1 MSEPMITRPEH
12 VSLAAVRTVSILA
25 SVACA
30 LGMMAALIVPT
41 LLPDE
46 WQAVGFTLA
55 GVFVGLLARPLV
67 VHLRAPSIAA
77 RRFHADDLA
86 CDWLEQLAEFQTGRP
101 DTTPDIR
108 ALFERGNVTRGHA
121 HDALRSLDRMR
132 GEHYMDIY
140 DAFADQLDEHSER
153 ADLLDKAYQTMQGAQ
168 FEGRPVVGMS
178 VSINKRTG
186 EIALL
191 DPSDVPTIP
200 GR

>member
-46 WQAVGFTLA
+46 WQAVGFTFA
-55 GVFVGLLARPLV
+55 GVFVGLLAHPLV

-86 CDWLEQLAEFQTGRP
+86 CDWLEQLAEFQTGRT

-108 ALFERGNVTRGHA
+108 ALFERGGVTRGHA
-121 HDALRSLDRMR
+121 HDVLRSLDRMR
-132 GEHYMDIY
+132 GEHYMDVY
-140 DAFADQLDEHSER
+140 DAFTDQLDEHPDR
-153 ADLLDKAYQTMQGAQ
+153 ADLLDKAYRTMQGAQ
-168 FEGRPVVGMS
+168 FEGRPIVGMA

-186 EIALL
+186 EIVLS

>member
-46 WQAVGFTLA
+46 WQAVGFTFA
-55 GVFVGLLARPLV
+55 GVFVGLLAHPLV
-67 VHLRAPSIAA
+67 VHLRAPSIAT
-77 RRFHADDLA
+77 RTFRADDLA
-86 CDWLEQLAEFQTGRP
+86 CDWLEQLAEFQVGRT

-108 ALFERGNVTRGHA
+108 ALFERGGVTRGHA
-121 HDALRSLDRMR
+121 HDMLRSLDRMR
-132 GEHYMDIY
+132 GEHYMDVY
-140 DAFADQLDEHSER
+140 DAFTDQLDEHPDR
-153 ADLLDKAYQTMQGAQ
+153 ADLLDKAYRTMQGAQ
-168 FEGRPVVGMS
+168 FEGRPIVGMA

-186 EIALL
+186 EIVLS
-191 DPSDVPTIP
+191 DPSDAPTIP